1 MAVEHVQPDLDEQTE
16 AAARAAARA
25 RFNRNQAIG
34 ILLVLLAALAW
45 RLLHANLSWLFPPGW
60 WRL

>member
-1 MAVEHVQPDLDEQTE
+1 MADQRIRPYLDEQAE
-16 AAARAAARA
+16 AKARAAARA

-45 RLLHANLSWLFPPGW
+45 RLFHTNLTWLFPPGW
-60 WRL
+60 WHL